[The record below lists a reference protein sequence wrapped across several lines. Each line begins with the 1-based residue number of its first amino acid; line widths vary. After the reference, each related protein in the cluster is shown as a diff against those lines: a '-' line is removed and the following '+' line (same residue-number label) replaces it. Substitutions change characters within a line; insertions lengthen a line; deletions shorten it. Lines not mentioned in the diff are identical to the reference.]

1 MILAPLLA
9 LLIQAQPAPEGDLIV
24 VTAER
29 RKCSMKLANRV
40 LSDPEFKAHLAEWR
54 VGRPLRVYAPAG
66 ASYKCLAKIVFKL
79 NDKGVTNFRF
89 VDHPDAP

>member
-9 LLIQAQPAPEGDLIV
+9 MLLQVQAAPEGDMIV

-29 RKCSMKLANRV
+29 KKCSMKLASRV
-40 LSDPEFKAHLAEWR
+40 LSDPEFEAHLPEWR
-54 VGRPLRVYAPAG
+54 AGRPLRVYAPAG
-66 ASYKCLAKIVFKL
+66 ASYKCLARIVFKL

-89 VDHPDAP
+89 VDRPDAP